1 MKIVNL
7 VANNQ
12 YRYGY
17 NISKNNNQPSFGSMG
32 FTFGTYKDCFGITR
46 ETQNTTGKREDL
58 SLEDF
63 ANIVKWRFR
72 NFDKVNVMPMN
83 VSDGT
88 EAYLMANAI
97 IRNEGLK
104 AFEKKYSPILASDVM
119 KNVIDN
125 YAKNGL
131 LHLFNDEIIEFDR
144 LGINVL
150 EEVNI
155 DDYKDKI
162 IPQIRIP
169 DKLYKLSD
177 EYRKYFDFQ
186 TKDLQARIYDLKDNG
201 NSIIAIRN
209 CLKQSFG
216 ETMSSI
222 LIIKLA
228 MKMNGASLLITG
240 DYDRSSKAIE
250 KTLKEYFVELKHNIW
265 GLREFGFIKNYAAKI
280 I

>member
-12 YRYGY
+12 YRYGH

-72 NFDKVNVMPMN
+72 SFDKVNIMPMN

-88 EAYLMANAI
+88 DAYLMANAI

-104 AFEKKYSPILASDVM
+104 AFEEKYSPILASDVM

-131 LHLFNDEIIEFDR
+131 LHLFNDEIIEFER
-144 LGINVL
+144 LGLNVL
-150 EEVNI
+150 EEVN
-155 DDYKDKI
+155 
-162 IPQIRIP
+162 
-169 DKLYKLSD
+169 KLSD
-177 EYRKYFDFQ
+177 EYRKHFDFR
-186 TKDLQARIYDLKDNG
+186 TEDLQSGIYNLKDKG
-201 NSIIAIRN
+201 NSVIAIRN

-216 ETMSSI
+216 ETMSSV

-265 GLREFGFIKNYAAKI
+265 GLRDFGFIKNYAAKI